1 MGGAVTAEIQVQ
13 RNSKGIT
20 LLRVKAET
28 ETVARENLEAA
39 AKQDAHI
46 RLFMLR
52 CVLTPAGSGWW
63 IARRVS

>member
-28 ETVARENLEAA
+28 ETVARENREAA
-39 AKQDAHI
+39 AKQEAQI

-52 CVLTPAGSGWW
+52 CSLALAGSGWW
-63 IARRVS
+63 IARRV

>member
-1 MGGAVTAEIQVQ
+1 MKPEIQVQ

-28 ETVARENLEAA
+28 EDQARVELESA
-39 AKQDAHI
+39 AKQDGAI

-52 CVLTPAGSGWW
+52 CILAPAGSGWW
-63 IARRVS
+63 IARRV

>member
-20 LLRVKAET
+20 LLRVKAES
-28 ETVARENLEAA
+28 EASAWENLEAA
-39 AKQDAHI
+39 AKQDAQI

-52 CVLTPAGSGWW
+52 CILAPAGSGWW
-63 IARRVS
+63 IARRV